1 METLNISS
9 SIQGF
14 RNLLP
19 IFPAIDPDSLSKFL
33 ILDFSPMSLNFGI
46 RPFRILCS
54 LILSWT
60 TFVKM
65 RIWHLVLNQLLLCL
79 NVAYFL
85 CLFLRLLILLDNLKT
100 VYFLAILLIRIKW
113 LHLLRVLFVELHIV
127 HTSPLFLLL
136 HKRRGLLLGNLQK
149 STQIDFDFIDSVLD
163 IVLELPI
170 FKLLFCWPLAWHALF
185 YLNRRENHIFLI

>member
-1 METLNISS
+1 MEALNISS
-9 SIQGF
+9 AIQGLG
-14 RNLLP
+14 NLLP
-19 IFPAIDPDSLSKFL
+19 IFPAIDPDSLSKLL
-33 ILDFSPMSLNFGI
+33 ILDFGPMALNFGI
-46 RPFRILCS
+46 WPFRILGS

-85 CLFLRLLILLDNLKT
+85 GLFLRLLILLDILKT
-100 VYFLAILLIRIKW
+100 VYFLAILMIRIKW
-113 LHLLRVLFVELHIV
+113 LYLRILFVELQIV
-127 HTSPLFLLL
+127 HASPLFLLL
-136 HKRRGLLLGNLQK
+136 HKRRGLLLRNLQK

-163 IVLELPI
+163 IILELPI
-170 FKLLFCWPLAWHALF
+170 FKLLFCWPLAWHAFF